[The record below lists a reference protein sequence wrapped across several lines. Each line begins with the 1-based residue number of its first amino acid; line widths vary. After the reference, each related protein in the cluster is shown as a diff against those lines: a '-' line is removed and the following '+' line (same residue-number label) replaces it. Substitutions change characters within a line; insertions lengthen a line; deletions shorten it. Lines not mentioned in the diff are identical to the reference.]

1 MDFVRGMV
9 SKEKR
14 RYTEDGFDVSSPSTC
29 GGSRLGATKESVH
42 LAAPPDCDS
51 RRLTRSVPAA
61 PPPQLDLTYITP
73 RIIALGAPFEG
84 RESLYRNQ
92 MHDVRRF
99 LDLKHEG
106 KHRIY
111 DLRAEKGASYKTSL
125 FHSVATQYRFFD
137 HNPSPLKML
146 VAICEDMASWLAAD
160 SDNVVAVHCK
170 AGKGRTGMVV
180 SALLVRLGIA
190 PTAPSA
196 LGMFGDERTNDGKGV
211 TIPSQM
217 RYVHYYEALRRGHS
231 DVPKVYQIRHV
242 RLHTVP
248 NFDIE
253 GGSDPFF
260 DVRLGDGREC
270 IFNLLQASG
279 GRVKHYYP
287 KERLIDLDVERFNI
301 RVKGDVKMVFYDFDE
316 VGSPDKMYHFWFNT
330 AFVDNNYLLLHKAV
344 LDRACKDKTCK
355 EFEAD
360 FKMEIFLDCVDEKEG
375 EFDKIK
381 GEYLYDDV
389 DEGGEGEEEE
399 EGAE

>member
-1 MDFVRGMV
+1 
-9 SKEKR
+9 
-14 RYTEDGFDVSSPSTC
+14 
-29 GGSRLGATKESVH
+29 
-42 LAAPPDCDS
+42 
-51 RRLTRSVPAA
+51 
-61 PPPQLDLTYITP
+61 
-73 RIIALGAPFEG
+73 
-84 RESLYRNQ
+84 
-92 MHDVRRF
+92 
-99 LDLKHEG
+99 
-106 KHRIY
+106 
-111 DLRAEKGASYKTSL
+111 
-125 FHSVATQYRFFD
+125 
-137 HNPSPLKML
+137 
-146 VAICEDMASWLAAD
+146 
-160 SDNVVAVHCK
+160 
-170 AGKGRTGMVV
+170 
-180 SALLVRLGIA
+180 
-190 PTAPSA
+190 
-196 LGMFGDERTNDGKGV
+196 MFGDERTNDGKGV

-231 DVPKVYQIRHV
+231 DVSKVYQIRHV

-381 GEYLYDDV
+381 GEYLHDDV
-389 DEGGEGEEEE
+389 DEGGEGDEEE